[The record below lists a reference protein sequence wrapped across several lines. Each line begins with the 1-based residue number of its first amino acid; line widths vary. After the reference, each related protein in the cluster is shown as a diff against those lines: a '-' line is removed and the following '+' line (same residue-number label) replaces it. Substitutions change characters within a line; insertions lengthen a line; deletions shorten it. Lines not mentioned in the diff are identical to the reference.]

1 MVSTLYSTESTVV
14 LVEYPSGDSSEYTLD
29 VPEYQPRLFTSK
41 LKRGGGRGGGREVEK
56 QPSKVNVGGWWWYE
70 MITKTV

>member
-1 MVSTLYSTESTVV
+1 MGSTLYSTESTVV
-14 LVEYPSGDSSEYTLD
+14 LVEYPSGDSFEYTLD

-41 LKRGGGRGGGREVEK
+41 LKRGGGREVEK

-70 MITKTV
+70 MITETV